1 MDKNEL
7 RDYEIQLLLE
17 AINFRY
23 GYDFR
28 NYARASLERRIEN
41 RVNQS
46 NLKSISQMI
55 PLVLH
60 DEDFF
65 DLFLKDMS
73 ITVTEMFRD
82 PQVFKTIRETV
93 CPHLHTYPRINIW
106 HAGCATGEEV
116 YSMAILLKEEGLLE
130 KTRIYATD
138 YNNHSL
144 KIAEKGI
151 YPLDKIRS
159 FTENYL
165 KSGGKSSFTD
175 YYRTNNESA
184 KLNEALKENI
194 VFANHNLIKD
204 NQFAQMHFILCRNA
218 LIYFDRK
225 LQNRVLELFRD
236 SLIPRG
242 FIVLGKKET
251 LRFTSVEKEFEIFEP
266 KEKIFRRKLNV

>member
-1 MDKNEL
+1 MHKNEI
-7 RDYEIQLLLE
+7 REFEIQQLLG
-17 AINFRY
+17 AIHFRY

-41 RVNQS
+41 RVHQS
-46 NLKSISQMI
+46 NLKSISEMI

-82 PQVFKTIRETV
+82 PEVFKTIRETV
-93 CPHLHTYPRINIW
+93 CPHLKTYPRINIW

-116 YSMAILLKEEGLLE
+116 YSMAILLEEEGLLE
-130 KTRIYATD
+130 KTRLYATD
-138 YNNHSL
+138 YNNFSL
-144 KIAEKGI
+144 NIAERGI
-151 YPLDKIRS
+151 YPIDKIKG

-165 KSGGKSSFTD
+165 KSGGKSSFAD
-175 YYRTNNESA
+175 YYRTNHESA
-184 KLNEALKENI
+184 KLNVALKENI

-204 NQFAQMHFILCRNA
+204 GRFAQMHFILCRNA

-242 FIVLGKKET
+242 FMVLGKKET
-251 LRFTSVEKEFEIFEP
+251 LKFTSIDSDFESFEP
-266 KEKIFRRKLNV
+266 KEKIYRRKLNV